1 MHFRATVGG
10 AVFDVVVVGGG
21 PAGLSAALM
30 LGRCRRRVLVCDLGE
45 PRNRTTRGV
54 HGYLTRDGITPRN
67 LADLGRRELA
77 AYDVE
82 FRCIGV
88 VDVSAVDDTGY
99 RISFANGDGV
109 QARFVLLATGVV
121 DDLPGIAG
129 FHECY
134 GRSIFHCPYC
144 DGWEWRDRRLAA
156 FGVGRDATGLSLS
169 LQTWSRDVVLCTN
182 GGCAD
187 RLAAARLARNGVT
200 MCSAAIDRIDHRDGE
215 LTAIVFDDGTRLER
229 DALFFASRQHPQSL
243 IATRLGCALTSR
255 GTVKTGT
262 MCDTNVPRVY
272 VAGDASRDAQFVVV
286 AAAEG
291 VKAAVAINQAL
302 RAQEIA

>member
-1 MHFRATVGG
+1 MAET
-10 AVFDVVVVGGG
+10 AFDVVVVGGG

-30 LGRCRRRVLVCDLGE
+30 LGRCRRRVLVCDVGE
-45 PRNRTTRGV
+45 PRNRTTHAV
-54 HGYLTRDGITPRN
+54 HGYLTRDGIAPRE

-77 AYDVE
+77 AYGVE

-88 VDVSAVDDTGY
+88 VAVAPADDRSY
-99 RISFANGDGV
+99 AVAFASGDSV
-109 QARFVLLATGVV
+109 RARFVLLATGVV
-121 DDLPGIAG
+121 DDLPAIPG

-156 FGVGRDATGLSLS
+156 FGIGRDATGLSLA
-169 LQTWSRDVVLCTN
+169 LTTWSRDVVLCTD
-182 GGCAD
+182 GRRVERRA
-187 RLAAARLARNGVT
+187 RERLARHG
-200 MCSAAIDRIDHRDGE
+200 IDVRTPRVERLEHRDGE
-215 LTAIVFDDGTRLER
+215 LRAIVFADGSTLAR
-229 DALFFASRQHPQSL
+229 DALFFTSDQHPQSL
-243 IATRLGCALTSR
+243 IATHLGCMLTPR
-255 GTVKTGT
+255 GTVKTGN
-262 MCDTNVPRVY
+262 MCETNVPRIY

-302 RAQEIA
+302 QREELA